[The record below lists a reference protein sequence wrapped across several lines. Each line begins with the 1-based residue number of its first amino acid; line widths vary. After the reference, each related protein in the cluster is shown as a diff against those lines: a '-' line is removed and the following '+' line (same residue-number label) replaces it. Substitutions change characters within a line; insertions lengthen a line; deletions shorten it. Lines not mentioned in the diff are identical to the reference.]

1 MLGVKKALS
10 LIRLSDNKDNEY
22 SSLDWNFGINVLKDQ
37 LSWPNELSVRIGL
50 NTMTLVIGP
59 LAKRLRLEIGLKQ
72 TEVAKQ
78 IGTSSSNLCRFEQGQ
93 RSINSLLLDKLMT
106 TLNTSLEEL
115 TVISASE
122 HQSLGIALLNA
133 DLSDRQLTGLK
144 KLMNIMSLNESS
156 H

>member
-1 MLGVKKALS
+1 
-10 LIRLSDNKDNEY
+10 
-22 SSLDWNFGINVLKDQ
+22 
-37 LSWPNELSVRIGL
+37 
-50 NTMTLVIGP
+50 MTLVIGP

-78 IGTSSSNLCRFEQGQ
+78 IGTSSGNLCRFEQGQ

-133 DLSDRQLTGLK
+133 DLSDTQLTGLK

>member
-1 MLGVKKALS
+1 
-10 LIRLSDNKDNEY
+10 
-22 SSLDWNFGINVLKDQ
+22 
-37 LSWPNELSVRIGL
+37 
-50 NTMTLVIGP
+50 MTLVIGP

-78 IGTSSSNLCRFEQGQ
+78 IGTSSGNLCRFELGQ

-144 KLMNIMSLNESS
+144 KLMNIMSLNDSS